1 MKSPLSFKQG
11 HQIPAFAGMTM
22 PGRGDVNAVIP
33 AKAGIYCLPSGL
45 VSESR
50 EITATVA
57 FLLERPDNRCDLT
70 QDNYIQ
76 KDEER
81 HACKQ

>member
-1 MKSPLSFKQG
+1 MY
-11 HQIPAFAGMTM
+11 
-22 PGRGDVNAVIP
+22 AVIP
-33 AKAGIYCLPSGL
+33 AKAGIYCLLSGL
-45 VSESR
+45 VSGSR
-50 EITATVA
+50 EIVATVA

-76 KDEER
+76 KNEER